1 MSDPPRNIGEA
12 LSRFHQVLASRGL
25 PGKRR
30 PYLVMWV
37 KRFDALR
44 VSVLNGLSVRAG
56 KRRSQRS

>member
-1 MSDPPRNIGEA
+1 MSDPPGSIGEA
-12 LSRFHQVLASRGL
+12 LSRFRQVLPTTRL

-30 PYLVMWV
+30 PYLVIWV